1 MRGQHDGMVVYIAER
16 DAAVTAGVDALIAF
30 SAKYGHRPSNRDVAL
45 ITLHKLRTAIPSLPL
60 PVRLASH
67 EWLSQ
72 HGFESWGFDA

>member
-1 MRGQHDGMVVYIAER
+1 MRGQDDRIAGYIAER

-30 SAKYGHRPSNRDVAL
+30 SAKYGHRPSDRDVAT
-45 ITLHKLRTAIPSLPL
+45 ITLHKLRTAIRSLPL

-67 EWLSQ
+67 EWLSR